1 MTTCRKQGGQEHAE
15 TDGFGQKPRL
25 GGRGAVLLS
34 GRYGVGDLSSPEPRG
49 DGALAV
55 NLSVFTG
62 SDKLRASWFDP
73 RTGESPVFAIFP
85 NKGRTTVV
93 PPAQGKGCDWVLVL
107 EEA

>member
-1 MTTCRKQGGQEHAE
+1 M
-15 TDGFGQKPRL
+15 
-25 GGRGAVLLS
+25 
-34 GRYGVGDLSSPEPRG
+34 
-49 DGALAV
+49 

-73 RTGESPVFAIFP
+73 CTGESAVFAIFP

-93 PPAQGKGCDWVLVL
+93 PPAQGKGWDWVLVL